1 MIIDQEI
8 TSLFKKIK
16 ISLGWPV
23 RQIQIEDEQF
33 CALLEMA
40 IEDYAKEVQ
49 NWIIE
54 NQWAS
59 LYGKNLSS
67 TDITFALSTR
77 SLDIMKDYSYY
88 FSKEIGQQQNGPW
101 ELKKDFF
108 VIEEGKQDYIIPAGR
123 EINKVLFSMPSTM
136 NAAMYS
142 NMNGGNYALAGVAG
156 LSQFGGGL
164 GGSMMNGAYIFSSYD
179 VLALSADINLKSR
192 MIRGDV
198 TYYVT
203 SMGSGEKIVH
213 ITPTP
218 SKGTMGKNSS
228 WSLYG
233 LLGAEIWY
241 TYYDLGPDINDP
253 EVVKNLRTFNPDV
266 MISPDQVPLSKMEYY
281 MLNEPTKVLVRQLL
295 SAQVKMTLGMIR
307 GYFSGKISIPD
318 AELQMDYQ
326 MLLSQ
331 GKEEKD
337 ATLRELK
344 ERLERM
350 NPVNQS
356 QKAAELVENT
366 KRVLSGTPMKIY
378 IK

>member
-8 TSLFKKIK
+8 FSLFKKIK

-23 RQIQIEDEQF
+23 RQIQLEDEQF

-49 NWIIE
+49 NWLIE

-88 FSKEIGQQQNGPW
+88 FSKQVGLQQNGPW

-108 VIEEGKQDYIIPAGR
+108 VIEEGKQDYVIPAGR

-142 NMNGGNYALAGVAG
+142 NMNGGNFALAGVAG

-179 VLALSADINLKSR
+179 VLSLSADINLKSR

-203 SMGSGEKIVH
+203 SMESGEKIVH
-213 ITPTP
+213 LTPIP
-218 SKGTMGKNSS
+218 SKATIGKSSS

-241 TYYDLGPDINDP
+241 TYYDLGINSDDPETIANCRKLNPDI
-253 EVVKNLRTFNPDV
+253 L
-266 MISPDQVPLSKMEYY
+266 ISPDQVPISKMEFY
-281 MLNEPTKVLVRQLL
+281 MLNEPSKVLVRQLL

-307 GYFSGKISIPD
+307 GYFSGKISLPE
-318 AELQMDYQ
+318 AELQMDYL
-326 MLLSQ
+326 MLLNQ
-331 GKEEKD
+331 GKEEKEE
-337 ATLRELK
+337 TIRELR

-366 KRVLSGTPMKIY
+366 KKMLSGTPMKIY